1 MLDYRCEKETA
12 VFSSIFTN
20 PFKELP
26 QAFELHG
33 FGEFKAP
40 PSYYTRRRD
49 YDQCLLF
56 YTISGEGRLEYHQQT
71 YHLGAGSIAV
81 INCRDPQY
89 YYTNSELWHFLWFH
103 FDGQTSFPL
112 VDYINDDGLFIG
124 YWPKERFLHEFD
136 RIKSLAAQT
145 EINTPLEISLTI
157 HQILAEIMGQK
168 IYRTKSRYGRFS
180 ECIQRVLDYMSQ
192 NSHKKITVEELAKQ
206 SCMSKYYFIRVFRDL
221 TGVTPYRFLLTI
233 RLRNAKNLLSQTT
246 LSIQEI
252 AEATG
257 FTDAKSFITNFK
269 KETGMTPNRFR
280 HSDSSAFF
288 GLVPDR
294 KERE

>member
-56 YTISGEGRLEYHQQT
+56 YTISGEGCLEYHQQT

-112 VDYINDDGLFIG
+112 VDYINVTDSSSAIG
-124 YWPKERFLHEFD
+124 R
-136 RIKSLAAQT
+136 KSDSFT
-145 EINTPLEISLTI
+145 SLTGSKAWRRRPKSI
-157 HQILAEIMGQK
+157 RRWK
-168 IYRTKSRYGRFS
+168 YR
-180 ECIQRVLDYMSQ
+180 
-192 NSHKKITVEELAKQ
+192 
-206 SCMSKYYFIRVFRDL
+206 
-221 TGVTPYRFLLTI
+221 
-233 RLRNAKNLLSQTT
+233 
-246 LSIQEI
+246 
-252 AEATG
+252 
-257 FTDAKSFITNFK
+257 
-269 KETGMTPNRFR
+269 
-280 HSDSSAFF
+280 
-288 GLVPDR
+288 
-294 KERE
+294 